1 MNRFLSLFIFSFSYV
16 NSFDI
21 YNLFTRKL
29 LYEKSVLQIHMDNIP
44 PQITV
49 LPQTKLLRLSH
60 ARVILVCMINW
71 KFEL

>member
-44 PQITV
+44 PSNNGSPTK
-49 LPQTKLLRLSH
+49 QTFTSQPCHSDPRLYDKLE
-60 ARVILVCMINW
+60 I
-71 KFEL
+71 